1 MTASTRLYRRG
12 KWQQDEDGSESV
24 VDVWEIRM
32 DSETATIT
40 DVLSVSGL
48 PEKGDAHAEK
58 ASAICVDRDADHD
71 DELMYVWYL
80 NAKYST
86 KQKTREDD
94 EPLSQRT
101 KGGMRSSF
109 KDVPAFFD
117 VRGYPLVNTAGDLY
131 EGLTRRRRT
140 RTIAATHNFD
150 EIPNWFFE
158 LAETI
163 NSASVTIHGQTYAAG
178 TCLLTDI
185 EMPDEPSRG
194 KNGDEY
200 WPITYNIIID
210 PDGHWILLPNKGA
223 NELVYQVR
231 ASSTAVWKD
240 DTKAAYD
247 AKTPTTD
254 RQIIKRKIA
263 TDEQQEV
270 PTEIWLDAN
279 GQAQRVL
286 SFETAQIG
294 TGAMTAGDATLTLGS
309 AGFSTTQHKGALV
322 KVYGAGLKGRPLIT
336 RIASVTST
344 TVAELES
351 NALTTVSAGVVMVS
365 GAIVQ
370 QFVMLD
376 LADWTAV
383 PLPNNHPGA

>member
-1 MTASTRLYRRG
+1 MTNTARLYRRG
-12 KWQQDEDGSESV
+12 KWKQDEDGSESV
-24 VDVWEIRM
+24 EDVWEIRM

-48 PEKGDAHAEK
+48 PAKNDPHAEK
-58 ASAICVDRDADHD
+58 TAAKLVDHDCDHD
-71 DELMYVWYL
+71 DEVLNVWYYS
-80 NAKYST
+80 ARYST
-86 KQKTREDD
+86 RQQFKEDD
-94 EPLSQRT
+94 NPLSQRT

-109 KDVPAFFD
+109 KDVPAFYD
-117 VRGYPLVNTAGDLY
+117 ARGYPLVNTAGDLY

-140 RTIAATHNFD
+140 RTIPVTHNFD

-158 LAETI
+158 LAETT
-163 NSASVTIHGQTYAAG
+163 NASAVTIHGQSYPAG

-194 KNGDEY
+194 KNGEEY
-200 WPITYNIIID
+200 WPITYNVIID
-210 PDGHWILLPNKGA
+210 PDGHYIILPNKGP

-231 ASSTAVWKD
+231 ASSTAAWTD
-240 DTKAAYD
+240 ATKATYD

-263 TDEQQEV
+263 TEDQQEV
-270 PTEIWLDAN
+270 PSEIWLDAN
-279 GQAQRVL
+279 GQAQRVVTFQT
-286 SFETAQIG
+286 SQIG
-294 TGAMTAGDATLTLGS
+294 TGAMTAGDETLTLAA
-309 AGFSTTQHKGALV
+309 AGFNTTTHKGALV
-322 KVYGAGLKGRPLIT
+322 KVYGAGLRGRPLIA

-351 NALTTVSAGVVMVS
+351 KALTTVASGVVMVS

-376 LADWTAV
+376 LADWSTV
-383 PLPNNHPGA
+383 PLPNNGPGV